1 MAQPLTNSAGVG
13 QGGAETVSP
22 ERDDYLDDDG
32 PQEPRSGRSGPLS
45 AGWLR
50 ALIVLGGLA
59 ILLIVT
65 VPYIIEWIAP
75 STPLPGPVTR
85 SMPPAEPAKP
95 EALATAPAEPV
106 KPEPIATATPAPS
119 PAPAAPSAAP
129 EPKAEAPAASEKPAL
144 PPRSEPEPKPEVATR
159 SVVKETA
166 PAKAAAPQNA
176 AVAKAS
182 TGAPRASATPVKPA
196 ATPTAAAGGDYWIQV
211 GLFASSDNAE
221 RLAKELREE
230 RFSVEIAQTMR
241 GVSSAP
247 ANQHEVLV
255 TGSTVE
261 AVTAALKGTGNA
273 EATEAGVVVRPAMDL
288 KDAVT
293 LSRRLAGEGLQV
305 RIRRVTTSGAGGTLY
320 LVRVGGYPTREAA
333 TAGKRELAAK
343 GVTGFLTQGP
353 VK

>member
-1 MAQPLTNSAGVG
+1 M
-13 QGGAETVSP
+13 SP

-32 PQEPRSGRSGPLS
+32 GKEAREGRSGPLS

-65 VPYIIEWIAP
+65 VPYMIEWIAP
-75 STPLPGPVTR
+75 SAPLPGPVTR
-85 SMPPAEPAKP
+85 AMPPGEPVKP
-95 EALATAPAEPV
+95 EALATAPTEPV
-106 KPEPIATATPAPS
+106 KPEPIAAPTPAS
-119 PAPAAPSAAP
+119 PLAPAAPAAASDP
-129 EPKAEAPAASEKPAL
+129 RAEAPASEKPAL
-144 PPRSEPEPKPEVATR
+144 PPRPEPEPKPAVATKR
-159 SVVKETA
+159 AAKEAA
-166 PAKAAAPQNA
+166 PAKAAAPPKT

-182 TGAPRASATPVKPA
+182 IPATSAPA
-196 ATPTAAAGGDYWIQV
+196 AAGTPTAATGGDYWIQV
-211 GLFASSDNAE
+211 GLFARSDNAE

-230 RFSVEIAQTMR
+230 RFAVEIAQTTR
-241 GVSSAP
+241 GDSSAP
-247 ANQHEVLV
+247 VSQHEVLV

-261 AVTAALKGTGNA
+261 AVTAALKGTGTA
-273 EATEAGVVVRPAMDL
+273 EATGAGVVVRPAMDL

-305 RIRRVTTSGAGGTLY
+305 RIRRVTTSTGGGTLY
-320 LVRVGGYPTREAA
+320 LVRVGGYPTRDAA
-333 TAGKRELAAK
+333 TAGKRELASK